1 MSANQHKPQDGPADT
16 SSIGDT
22 EMATPRPTSGP
33 NPVTL
38 IPPDGGLE
46 AWMQVVASHLIVF
59 NTWGY
64 IISFGIFQPYYV
76 EKLHLEPS
84 AVSWIGSIQ
93 VCLIFLIGT
102 FSGRL
107 FDAGYF
113 KPLLFVGCT
122 MQLVGIFTTSVG
134 TKYWHLLLSQG
145 LCQGLG
151 CGIIFAP
158 VIANTATYFAKK
170 RTMAISLGACG
181 GATGGIVFPLMAQ
194 NLLHKIDFGWTVR
207 AMGLVELIIY
217 IIVLLMV
224 RTRLP
229 PRRAGP
235 LVDFTAFKDLTYV
248 LFAIS
253 MFFTLWATYFIYYY
267 VSHPLLS
274 YQSQLTI
281 SRQEPLL
288 SIVWASPKRS
298 PSTCS

>member
-1 MSANQHKPQDGPADT
+1 
-16 SSIGDT
+16 
-22 EMATPRPTSGP
+22 MATPRPTSGP